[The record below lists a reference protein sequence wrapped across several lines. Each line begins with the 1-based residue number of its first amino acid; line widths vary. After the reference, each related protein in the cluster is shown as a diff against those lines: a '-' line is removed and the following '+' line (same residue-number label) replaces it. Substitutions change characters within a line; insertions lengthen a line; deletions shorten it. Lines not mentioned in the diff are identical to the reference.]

1 MRRLVVDA
9 GNTRIKIG
17 LFCGSTLCDLKTYV
31 LKDKKECFNFLKDIS
46 YDYAILSSVLS
57 QEQTNEILEQLT
69 ASAILLTEA
78 TIIPITI
85 DYDSRS
91 TLGKDRLANAVA
103 AFQLVKKNA
112 LIIDVGTCVKFDF
125 VNNEG
130 IYLGGSISPGLQMR
144 FTAMHE
150 HTENLPLLKN
160 IHATKLI
167 GNSTVNSMTS
177 GVMNGAK
184 HEIEGMIKAYQQEF
198 KDLVIFATGG
208 DVKKLELDQSLP
220 IIYDE
225 HLTLNGLYEIL
236 QKQHD

>member
-1 MRRLVVDA
+1 MKRLVVDA

-17 LFCGSTLCDLKTYV
+17 TFCESTLCAVSSFL
-31 LKDKKECFNFLKDIS
+31 LKDKDKCFDYLKSVS
-46 YDYAILSSVLS
+46 YDQSILSSVLS
-57 QEQTNEILEQLT
+57 KEQTNEILQQLNS
-69 ASAILLTEA
+69 AAILLTE
-78 TIIPITI
+78 TTNIPISV
-85 DYDSRS
+85 DYDSRN
-91 TLGKDRLANAVA
+91 TLGKDRLANAIA
-103 AFQLVKKNA
+103 AYQQAKKNA
-112 LIIDVGTCVKFDF
+112 VVIDVGTCVKFDF

-130 IYLGGSISPGLQMR
+130 VYLGGSISPGLQMR
-144 FTAMHE
+144 FIAMHE

-160 IHATKLI
+160 NTSTKLI

-177 GVMNGAK
+177 GVMNGTK
-184 HEIEGMIKAYQQEF
+184 YEIEGMIKAYQHGF

-208 DVKKLELDQSLP
+208 DVKRLELDQSLP